1 MDLSSFRKKIW
12 NSYAIVAIV
21 TLGLYLFGS
30 LLFIVGF
37 PKGGLQLAIK
47 LFLLD
52 NLFLYI
58 CLFIIGILAFKKEN
72 ISLFVG
78 IIIGYEQLK
87 NFYQVFF
94 GATLHPV
101 GISAFIIYTTAV
113 LGLVMEIICFLL
125 ILMYF
130 KSSLK
135 DKA

>member
-1 MDLSSFRKKIW
+1 MNLSNFSKKLW
-12 NSYAIVAIV
+12 DSYAMMAIV
-21 TLGLYLFGS
+21 TLGLYLLGS

-58 CLFIIGILAFKKEN
+58 CLLLIGILAFKKVKL
-72 ISLFVG
+72 SLFVG
-78 IIIGYEQLK
+78 AIISYEQLN

-101 GISAFIIYTTAV
+101 GISAFIIYTTAI
-113 LGLVMEIICFLL
+113 LGLIIEIICLLL
-125 ILMYF
+125 IFMYF
-130 KSSLK
+130 NSSK
-135 DKA
+135 